1 MSRFTPQSLCES
13 PVIASPVRPGHSD
26 SGYGRLS
33 RRDSPG
39 KRSGAANTILVV
51 NDSPDSLEMMKLL
64 LSRAGYSVLTAF
76 DGGEGF
82 EVARRERPRLVVSDV
97 SMPRVDGI
105 ELCRLIRAHADLR
118 ETPVLLVSAIR
129 RDSQSVVE
137 GLKAGADDYLEA
149 PYDPALLLTK
159 VAQLVE
165 REETEEAL
173 RESQARLAGV
183 VESAMD
189 AIITVD
195 GGQRVLLFNRAAEK
209 MFRCAAAD
217 ALGQPLDRF
226 IPERFRAAHAS
237 HVPAFGRSEV
247 SSRVMA
253 GARAVPALRADGE
266 EFPVEAS
273 ISQVEAGGQKLYTVI
288 LRDITEHKQAEE
300 RLRHQLDF
308 TAAITASMGE
318 GVYALD
324 EDGRLTFMNP
334 AAEAALGW
342 TEAELLGR
350 GVHEVIHF
358 QRADGAPRPAHDCPL
373 LGVLTS
379 GQTCRGED
387 DVFTRRD
394 GTLLPVSYTAAPI
407 LTGGRVIGAVLAFRD
422 ITERLRA
429 EEARERLA
437 TIVESSDDAILSKDL
452 DGRVTSWN
460 AGAERMYGYA
470 AAEAIG
476 RHVSFIVPPDR
487 REELS
492 GLMGRVARG
501 ERVGRLE
508 TIRVRKDGRRVE
520 VSISIAPMKD
530 GGGRVVGASTIARDI
545 TERKATERE
554 LRESEER
561 YRDLVENAL
570 DIIYTQDLEG
580 NYTSLNRAGE
590 QITGYTREEA
600 LRMNVADVVAPE
612 CLDKARRMI
621 SAKLASDTETVYD
634 LEIVTKDGRRVAL
647 EVNSRLIYQ
656 DGAPIGVQGIARD
669 LTERKRLEEQF
680 RQAQKMEAVGRLAGG
695 VAHDFNNLLTVI
707 NGYSDITIG
716 RLPAEDPLRSHVEE
730 VRKAGERAAGLTRQ
744 LLAFSRKQVLQPEVI
759 DLNEVVRETEKML
772 RRLIGEDI
780 VLRVALGPG
789 LGSVEADPGQVEQ
802 VLMNL
807 AVNAR
812 DAMPRGGKLT
822 IGTENVHLDEGYAAR
837 HVSVAP
843 GRYVM
848 LAVSDTG
855 AGMDEETRARIFEP
869 FFTTKGKGKGTG
881 LGLSTV
887 YGIVKQS
894 GGHIWVY
901 SEAGRGTTFKIYL
914 PRVDA
919 GAREHRPAA
928 ESAEGLTGTET
939 ILLAED
945 DELVRSMTRIILSDY
960 GYRVL
965 AAENG
970 AAAISIFE
978 STEEPIHLLLTDVVM
993 PGISGRELAD
1003 RLTRLRPETK
1013 VLYMSGY
1020 TDDAIVHHGVL
1031 EEGVNFLQKP
1041 FTPDALVCRVRDVL
1055 GNPA

>member
-1 MSRFTPQSLCES
+1 MSVLRVLHVEDR
-13 PVIASPVRPGHSD
+13 A
-26 SGYGRLS
+26 
-33 RRDSPG
+33 RDV
-39 KRSGAANTILVV
+39 A
-51 NDSPDSLEMMKLL
+51 LL
-64 LSRAGYSVLTAF
+64 TRHLSRAGYELVSRRVETPEAMGAALETEEWDIVLCDYSMPHFSALGALALLKETGLDIPFIIISGTVGEETAVEAMRAGAH
-76 DGGEGF
+76 DYLMKDKLARLAPTIER
-82 EVARRERPRLVVSDV
+82 ELAEAKNRRARRE
-97 SMPRVDGI
+97 
-105 ELCRLIRAHADLR
+105 A
-118 ETPVLLVSAIR
+118 
-129 RDSQSVVE
+129 
-137 GLKAGADDYLEA
+137 
-149 PYDPALLLTK
+149 
-159 VAQLVE
+159 
-165 REETEEAL
+165 EEAL
-173 RESQARLAGV
+173 RASE
-183 VESAMD
+183 
-189 AIITVD
+189 
-195 GGQRVLLFNRAAEK
+195 AE
-209 MFRCAAAD
+209 
-217 ALGQPLDRF
+217 
-226 IPERFRAAHAS
+226 
-237 HVPAFGRSEV
+237 
-247 SSRVMA
+247 
-253 GARAVPALRADGE
+253 LRAIFEAMSDAVLVIDAEGRFLKVPPTKPPNIYRPGVE
-266 EFPVEAS
+266 WVGKTIHDLFPQEKADFFLAQVRRALAERRTLRVEYS
-273 ISQVEAGGQKLYTVI
+273 LPIGGREMWFDVSVSPMATRSVMWI
-288 LRDITEHKQAEE
+288 ARDITERKQAEDDLRRQKEILQKIFDHIPVMVSFFDADGRLTLVNREWERTVGWTPEEVREQNLDIFAECYPDPEERRKVRDFLATPNGHWADFYTKVSDGRMIETTWAVVRLSDGTSISIGQDITERKQAEE

-350 GVHEVIHF
+350 RVHEVIHF
-358 QRADGAPRPAHDCPL
+358 QHADGVPRPAHDCPL

-394 GTLLPVSYTAAPI
+394 GTLLPVSFTAAPI
-407 LTGGRVIGAVLAFRD
+407 LTGGRVIGTVLAFRD
-422 ITERLRA
+422 ITERRRA
-429 EEARERLA
+429 EEERERLA
-437 TIVESSDDAILSKDL
+437 AIVESSDDAILSKDL

-470 AAEAIG
+470 AAEAVG

-492 GLMGRVARG
+492 GLMEQVARG
-501 ERVGRLE
+501 ERVRHLE
-508 TIRVRKDGRRVE
+508 TIRIRKDGRRVE
-520 VSISIAPMKD
+520 VSLSIAPMKD
-530 GGGRVVGASTIARDI
+530 GGGRVVGAST
-545 TERKATERE
+545 
-554 LRESEER
+554 
-561 YRDLVENAL
+561 
-570 DIIYTQDLEG
+570 
-580 NYTSLNRAGE
+580 
-590 QITGYTREEA
+590 
-600 LRMNVADVVAPE
+600 
-612 CLDKARRMI
+612 
-621 SAKLASDTETVYD
+621 
-634 LEIVTKDGRRVAL
+634 
-647 EVNSRLIYQ
+647 
-656 DGAPIGVQGIARD
+656 IARD

-716 RLPAEDPLRSHVEE
+716 RLSAEDPLRLHVEE

-744 LLAFSRKQVLQPEVI
+744 LLAFSRKQVLRPEVI

-789 LGSVEADPGQVEQ
+789 LGSVKADPGQVEQ

-812 DAMPRGGKLT
+812 DAMPRGGRLT
-822 IGTENVHLDEGYAAR
+822 IGTENVHLDEEYAAR

-869 FFTTKGKGKGTG
+869 FFTTKEQGKGTG

-945 DELVRSMTRIILSDY
+945 DELVRNMTCIILSDY

-1020 TDDAIVHHGVL
+1020 TEDAIVHHGVL

-1041 FTPDALVCRVRDVL
+1041 FTPDALARRVREIL
-1055 GNPA
+1055 GSAK

>member
-1 MSRFTPQSLCES
+1 MYDNVLK
-13 PVIASPVRPGHSD
+13 V
-26 SGYGRLS
+26 
-33 RRDSPG
+33 
-39 KRSGAANTILVV
+39 LVV
-51 NDSPDSLEMMKLL
+51 DDDEDD
-64 LSRAGYSVLTAF
+64 YV
-76 DGGEGF
+76 
-82 EVARRERPRLVVSDV
+82 
-97 SMPRVDGI
+97 
-105 ELCRLIRAHADLR
+105 LIRNLLAEIGPNRFDTTWAATYGEALRAIESHGPEVCLIDYRLGEYNGVELLR
-118 ETPVLLVSAIR
+118 ETRAR
-129 RDSQSVVE
+129 
-137 GLKAGADDYLEA
+137 GLKLPVILLTAQDDHDVDLKAMRAGAADYLIKGQI
-149 PYDPALLLTK
+149 DKHLLERSIRY
-159 VAQLVE
+159 AVE
-165 REETEEAL
+165 HARTLEAL
-173 RESQARLAGV
+173 RASENKYRQIIETAREGV
-183 VESAMD
+183 WTVDPDARTTYVNQRMAEMLGYTVEEMLGRPIVAFMD
-189 AIITVD
+189 ADDVAELQRRFERRRRGIAEQYECRLRRRD
-195 GGQRVLLFNRAAEK
+195 GTDLWVLVSTNPLYSPGDEFAG
-209 MFRCAAAD
+209 
-217 ALGQPLDRF
+217 ALGM
-226 IPERFRAAHAS
+226 
-237 HVPAFGRSEV
+237 V
-247 SSRVMA
+247 S
-253 GARAVPALRADGE
+253 
-266 EFPVEAS
+266 
-273 ISQVEAGGQKLYTVI
+273 
-288 LRDITEHKQAEE
+288 DITERKQAEE

-342 TEAELLGR
+342 TEAELLGCR
-350 GVHEVIHF
+350 VHEVIHF
-358 QRADGAPRPAHDCPL
+358 QHADGVPRQAHDCPL

-407 LTGGRVIGAVLAFRD
+407 LTGGRVIGTVLAFRD
-422 ITERLRA
+422 ITERRRA
-429 EEARERLA
+429 EEERERLA
-437 TIVESSDDAILSKDL
+437 AIVESSDDTILSKDL
-452 DGRVTSWN
+452 DGRITSWN

-470 AAEAIG
+470 AAEAVG

-487 REELS
+487 HEELS
-492 GLMGRVARG
+492 GLMERVARG
-501 ERVGRLE
+501 ERVSHLE
-508 TIRVRKDGRRVE
+508 TIRVRKDGRRID
-520 VSISIAPMKD
+520 VSLSIAPMKD
-530 GGGRVVGASTIARDI
+530 GSGRVVGASTIARDI

-561 YRDLVENAL
+561 YRDLVENAR
-570 DIIYTQDLEG
+570 DIIYTHDLEG
-580 NYTSLNRAGE
+580 NYMSVNSAGE
-590 QITGYTREEA
+590 QLLGYTREEA
-600 LRMNVADVVAPE
+600 RGMSQLQVVAPE
-612 CLDKARRMI
+612 YHERAREMI
-621 SAKLASDTETVYD
+621 ARKLAGKGKTVYE
-634 LEIVTKDGRRVAL
+634 LEVVAKDGRRLAV
-647 EVNSRLIYQ
+647 EVNSRLTYR
-656 DGAPIGVQGIARD
+656 DGVAVGVQGIARD
-669 LTERKRLEEQF
+669 VSERRELEEQL

-716 RLPAEDPLRSHVEE
+716 RLPAEDPLRSQVEE

-744 LLAFSRKQVLQPEVI
+744 LLAFSRKQVLRPEVI
-759 DLNEVVRETEKML
+759 DLNEVVSEMEKML

-780 VLRVALGPG
+780 VLRAALGPG
-789 LGSVEADPGQVEQ
+789 LGSVKADPGQVEQ

-812 DAMPRGGKLT
+812 DAMPCGGRLT
-822 IGTENVHLDEGYAAR
+822 IGTENVYLDEAYAAH

-855 AGMDEETRARIFEP
+855 VGMDEETRARIFEP
-869 FFTTKGKGKGTG
+869 FFTTKEKGKGTG

-894 GGHIWVY
+894 GGNIWVY

-919 GAREHRPAA
+919 DAREHRPAA

-945 DELVRSMTRIILSDY
+945 DEPVRDMTRIILSDY

-970 AAAISIFE
+970 AAAIAIFE
-978 STEEPIHLLLTDVVM
+978 STEETIDLLLTDVVM
-993 PGISGRELAD
+993 PGVSGRELAD

-1041 FTPDALVCRVRDVL
+1041 FTPDALARRVREVL
-1055 GNPA
+1055 GSPM